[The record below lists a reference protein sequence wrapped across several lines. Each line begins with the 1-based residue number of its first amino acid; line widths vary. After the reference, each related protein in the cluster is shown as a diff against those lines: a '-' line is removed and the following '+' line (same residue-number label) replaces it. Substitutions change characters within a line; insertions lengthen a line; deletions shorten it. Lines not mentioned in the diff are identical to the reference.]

1 MQKKSLKLGL
11 HRETLVWLDYDRI
24 AGIAAAAVGSK
35 GSDCLN
41 SGCTKCSCDLGCT
54 IA

>member
-11 HRETLVWLDYDRI
+11 HRETLVWLDRDVL
-24 AGIAAAAVGSK
+24 AGIDGGAVASK
-35 GSDCLN
+35 ASNCIN